1 MRKALKIGL
10 IALAAIGIGALI
22 WFTLLYHDNDIKK
35 VTVND
40 SYFTAQIIS
49 QVQKEIT
56 EGSSF
61 NDVMRSYNTML
72 QEVGDAAYLENIST
86 SEADTCRKLLAYGY
100 APKLISY
107 AEECFKKSEWNVRV
121 IDTLRHEAQ
130 NLIDAGTLPS
140 DSHNLPDLRY
150 IVKTVNDYHAAVAAT
165 QVGGITTVAAARAA
179 ITRADSF
186 KRAPL
191 TNCRSLISA
200 LNAVPDKVKSTL
212 ANNIASACQHSHGA
226 NIASLIARIDEYE
239 RTFGSN
245 SLLSQQRRQLL
256 EITQARNRAT
266 QDEYDEDDYNE

>member
-10 IALAAIGIGALI
+10 IALAAMGIGALI

-35 VTVND
+35 VNVND

-49 QVQKEIT
+49 QVHKEIT
-56 EGSSF
+56 EGGSF
-61 NDVMRSYNTML
+61 NAILRSYNTML

-140 DSHNLPDLRY
+140 DSHNLPDLHD

-186 KRAPL
+186 KRVPL
-191 TNCRSLISA
+191 TNCRSLLSA
-200 LNAVPDKVKSTL
+200 LNAVPDKVKSSL
-212 ANNIASACQHSHGA
+212 ATNIASACQHSHGA
-226 NIASLIARIDEYE
+226 NIAALIARIDEYE
-239 RTFGSN
+239 RAFGSN

-256 EITQARNRAT
+256 EIAQAHNKAT
-266 QDEYDEDDYNE
+266 QDEVDDDNYNE